1 MLPILRTI
9 SVGGV
14 FLAIAI
20 LGLAL
25 MPPGRP
31 HAQFA
36 VDDAAARGALV
47 DRRAHPEWRQYLIHA
62 ALKRADEV
70 ERLRDLPTDVP
81 TELSQ
86 DLPAAAAEPDSQVA
100 SLPAVRNEA
109 VPEDVTGS
117 VNVAPAATIPIDIGE
132 TSSLELP
139 VPPVEE
145 KPPVARAPSVSAVP
159 ADSASEALAAATVE
173 PPLSKLPSMSP
184 PEQAKPVVVIRKRH
198 VRKPA
203 ARPTAPATQTDVA
216 MPPPFNLLRAF
227 FASLSANQNAA
238 AKAPTVKPA
247 TARRTRAAPSRT
259 AENR

>member
-1 MLPILRTI
+1 MLPILRMI

-36 VDDAAARGALV
+36 MDDTVARGALV
-47 DRRAHPEWRQYLIHA
+47 DRRAHPEWRQFLIHS
-62 ALKRADEV
+62 ALRRADEI
-70 ERLRDLPTDVP
+70 ERLRDLPTNLP
-81 TELSQ
+81 TFPSE
-86 DLPAAAAEPDSQVA
+86 DLPAAAPEPNSQVA
-100 SLPAVRNEA
+100 GLPAARHDS

-117 VNVAPAATIPIDIGE
+117 VNVAPAATMVIDIGE

-139 VPPVEE
+139 VAPVEE
-145 KPPVARAPSVSAVP
+145 KPPVARAPSVSAGP
-159 ADSASEALAAATVE
+159 TDSAGEALAAVTVE
-173 PPLSKLPSMSP
+173 PPLSKLPALSP
-184 PEQAKPVVVIRKRH
+184 PEQSKPVVVIRKRH

-203 ARPTAPATQTDVA
+203 ARATAPAAQAEVA
-216 MPPPFNLLRAF
+216 MPPPFNLLQAF

-238 AKAPTVKPA
+238 SAPAAKPA
-247 TARRTRAAPSRT
+247 AARRARAAPSRT

>member
-1 MLPILRTI
+1 MLPILRMI

-36 VDDAAARGALV
+36 MNDAVARGALI
-47 DRRAHPEWRQYLIHA
+47 DQRAHPEWRQFLIHA
-62 ALKRADEV
+62 ALKRADEI
-70 ERLRDLPTDVP
+70 ERLRDLPEDA
-81 TELSQ
+81 
-86 DLPAAAAEPDSQVA
+86 PAAAAEPNSKVA
-100 SLPAVRNEA
+100 GLPAERNET

-132 TSSLELP
+132 TSSIELP
-139 VPPVEE
+139 VVPVDE
-145 KPPVARAPSVSAVP
+145 KPPVARQPLISAVP
-159 ADSASEALAAATVE
+159 TDSASEALAAVTIE
-173 PPLSKLPSMSP
+173 PPLSRLPAISP

-203 ARPTAPATQTDVA
+203 ARSTAPATPSEVA
-216 MPPPFNLLRAF
+216 MPPPFNILQAF
-227 FASLSANQNAA
+227 FASFSANQNAA
-238 AKAPTVKPA
+238 SAPPAKPA
-247 TARRTRAAPSRT
+247 STRRTRAAPSRT